1 MEVNISNMNLIMD
14 RFSRKLVLLLLLV
27 IWQSSLGTTYALADL
42 SNAMSVNLS
51 LNGYAKFNNGLLVQ
65 WGRVGGSSTAS
76 YSVTMPTSFYNTEYK
91 IFATVYKPSSD
102 SAVYSSSP
110 LAINK
115 TVSRF
120 YLNRNNLIT
129 KIMKYWKNGFY
140 DEPVDGSVEITEEY
154 YQELLAGQSTG
165 LIIAESKNRYP
176 ILVEYEYDIEEA
188 QKMKVSEIQ
197 SFDKSNS
204 VNSFDLLG
212 KSMWLDK
219 STRVGLFNSIS
230 IEKNVGKTHTTL
242 WYDAVKYVIPIP
254 NALAM
259 LNALELYALN
269 CYNVTQSHIAVVRS
283 LQTIEEIEN
292 YDYTIGYPEKLSFP
306 G

>member
-1 MEVNISNMNLIMD
+1 
-14 RFSRKLVLLLLLV
+14 
-27 IWQSSLGTTYALADL
+27 
-42 SNAMSVNLS
+42 
-51 LNGYAKFNNGLLVQ
+51 
-65 WGRVGGSSTAS
+65 
-76 YSVTMPTSFYNTEYK
+76 
-91 IFATVYKPSSD
+91 
-102 SAVYSSSP
+102 
-110 LAINK
+110 
-115 TVSRF
+115 
-120 YLNRNNLIT
+120 
-129 KIMKYWKNGFY
+129 MKYWKNGFY

-176 ILVEYEYDIEEA
+176 ILVEYEYDIEEVR
-188 QKMKVSEIQ
+188 KIKVSEIQ
-197 SFDKSNS
+197 IFDKSTN
-204 VNSFDLLG
+204 VNSFDLLD

-292 YDYTIGYPEKLSFP
+292 YDYTIGYPEKLSFL